1 MAVSLSFFCPLL
13 FSVSIHSILQC
24 MGLASGI
31 AEHACPKA
39 KKAKE
44 AGSVLLWVVHSPLPP
59 FFSLFISR
67 RRRSHFLLSLSLS
80 LSLSLCS
87 TPLLPLYKT
96 TTNQPNS
103 AATDVEIED
112 SPPPVEY
119 FETFGSLEKKVAR

>member
-1 MAVSLSFFCPLL
+1 MSKSKEGERGRERAPLGRSLATPAFFFPLHL
-13 FSVSIHSILQC
+13 STTTLT
-24 MGLASGI
+24 
-31 AEHACPKA
+31 
-39 KKAKE
+39 
-44 AGSVLLWVVHSPLPP
+44 LPA
-59 FFSLFISR
+59 
-67 RRRSHFLLSLSLS
+67 LS
-80 LSLSLCS
+80 LSLSLCL

>member
-1 MAVSLSFFCPLL
+1 VSKSKEGERGRERAPLGRSLATPAFFFPLHLSTTTLT
-13 FSVSIHSILQC
+13 
-24 MGLASGI
+24 
-31 AEHACPKA
+31 
-39 KKAKE
+39 
-44 AGSVLLWVVHSPLPP
+44 LPA
-59 FFSLFISR
+59 
-67 RRRSHFLLSLSLS
+67 LSLS
-80 LSLSLCS
+80 LSLSLCL

>member
-1 MAVSLSFFCPLL
+1 MSKSKEGERGRERAPLGRSLATPAFFFPLHL
-13 FSVSIHSILQC
+13 STTTLT
-24 MGLASGI
+24 
-31 AEHACPKA
+31 
-39 KKAKE
+39 
-44 AGSVLLWVVHSPLPP
+44 LPA
-59 FFSLFISR
+59 
-67 RRRSHFLLSLSLS
+67 LSLSLS
-80 LSLSLCS
+80 LSLSFSLSLCS